1 MYICITTVI
10 VVLFA
15 TIIPTINVY
24 TCTSSVHAQS
34 VLTHINVY
42 VPSCNV

>member
-10 VVLFA
+10 VVLF
-15 TIIPTINVY
+15 TIIIPTINVY
-24 TCTSSVHAQS
+24 ACTNSVHAQS
-34 VLTHINVY
+34 VFTHINVY